1 MLEASSQVPIREGC
15 VSLLKEG
22 EMDAATD
29 VFWATFWLSELLLT
43 FSSITMT
50 LPKAVE
56 VTGAVRGTHG
66 AARRVQRHFPL
77 HMSGSVDQ

>member
-1 MLEASSQVPIREGC
+1 M
-15 VSLLKEG
+15 SLLKED
-22 EMDAATD
+22 EMDAVAD
-29 VFWATFWLSELLLT
+29 VFGAIFLFSELLLT
-43 FSSITMT
+43 FFSISMT

-56 VTGAVRGTHG
+56 VTGTVRGTHG